1 MITTLVNTQKQ
12 KATQG
17 GSGETL
23 ICIEYS
29 VSYNTYNNSPNGLRS
44 QMSIPGMVKLI
55 FVFMIV

>member
-12 KATQG
+12 KATRC

-29 VSYNTYNNSPNGLRS
+29 VSYNTHNNMLISCKS
-44 QMSIPGMVKLI
+44 QQNKL
-55 FVFMIV
+55 